1 METFVTMAKRLGH
14 PMNEMKKKKRSEKPV
29 AETDLVSDSDL
40 VPETDP
46 DIRFKNRSDIK
57 QRLDVDDSEERKK
70 RMESVLNIDKRVGR
84 PMNEMKKK
92 KKRVSAEA
100 SVSAADISR
109 LEAELDQAIDVL
121 DEAMAEAGQE
131 GSIRRRRRKRIV
143 PENEKQVEQME
154 QELVKLRF
162 FINIFLPSNFIWHD

>member
-46 DIRFKNRSDIK
+46 DIRFKHRSEIK
-57 QRLDVDDSEERKK
+57 QRLDVDKSEERKK
-70 RMESVLNIDKRVGR
+70 RMESVLNI
-84 PMNEMKKK
+84 
-92 KKRVSAEA
+92 EA
-100 SVSAADISR
+100 VVSAADISR
-109 LEAELDQAIDVL
+109 LEAELDQALDVL

-162 FINIFLPSNFIWHD
+162 FINIFLPSNFYFI

>member
-46 DIRFKNRSDIK
+46 DIRFKHRSEIK
-57 QRLDVDDSEERKK
+57 QRLDVDKSEERKK

-92 KKRVSAEA
+92 KKRVLAEA
-100 SVSAADISR
+100 SAADISR
-109 LEAELDQAIDVL
+109 LEAELDQALDVL

-162 FINIFLPSNFIWHD
+162 FINIFLPSNFI

>member
-1 METFVTMAKRLGH
+1 MAKRLGH

-92 KKRVSAEA
+92 KKRVSA
-100 SVSAADISR
+100 ADISR
-109 LEAELDQAIDVL
+109 LEAELDQALDVL

-162 FINIFLPSNFIWHD
+162 FINIFLPSNFI